1 MMLQL
6 PIYCIMREIL
16 RRMKQEDTDH
26 IGMQQNLDENVVEK
40 KGKKEKNLLFAGGVI
55 AFDLSDDHCL
65 YHSVFP
71 KECDIVHAPKSNLQM
86 VKRKQ

>member
-16 RRMKQEDTDH
+16 RRIKQEDTDH

-40 KGKKEKNLLFAGGVI
+40 KERKKRIYSSLV
-55 AFDLSDDHCL
+55 
-65 YHSVFP
+65 V
-71 KECDIVHAPKSNLQM
+71 
-86 VKRKQ
+86 

>member
-26 IGMQQNLDENVVEK
+26 IGMQQHLDENVVEK
-40 KGKKEKNLLFAGGVI
+40 KERKKRIYSSLVMTTVYI
-55 AFDLSDDHCL
+55 IQS
-65 YHSVFP
+65 FP
-71 KECDIVHAPKSNLQM
+71 KNAT
-86 VKRKQ
+86 